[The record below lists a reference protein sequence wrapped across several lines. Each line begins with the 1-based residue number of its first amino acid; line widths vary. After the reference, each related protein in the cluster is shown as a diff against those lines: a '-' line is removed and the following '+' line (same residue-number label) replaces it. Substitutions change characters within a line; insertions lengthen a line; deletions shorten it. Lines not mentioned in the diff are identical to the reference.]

1 MDLYGQLCGLLVR
14 SGARDQGKEDTAAT
28 GNCSPSLSGPAASGR
43 TPFRRDR
50 TNPDSI
56 QPGPTDSSVSDTEEQ
71 KEAQKQ
77 DPGLK
82 TLAAG
87 VGSHCSTFCAEPPDP
102 GTKRKASGSPR
113 DSAPQSSTRKGQGRA
128 DLGCGN
134 AVADGDSTHWGLSAC
149 HVITMSYVSSLAQ
162 SLACLRVMDETA
174 LRKDIGT
181 LFPAHHS
188 MRDTPKE
195 ERREALDSLVH
206 LARLFLLKLLVLL
219 FRRLNKDEEEE
230 ACGSLFILDWI
241 VQSNISEMTHH
252 TEKLFTDLGPILQG
266 TSIWVREALAP
277 FIRTTGAHGL
287 LEKSASRPLIDFLV
301 RQCTLTLDSTVLWPG
316 LLLQLSPAAH
326 GPALPLLLQTSVR
339 VVKRMQEEGRL
350 PLARRC
356 GKENRGLHIRDA
368 EELWYRDGLQ
378 DTKCLGYRNMAR
390 VGGEEDITE
399 KVMAHLFHIW
409 CLQPVLMA
417 LQGLCPMGHL

>member
-14 SGARDQGKEDTAAT
+14 SGDTAVQETAVSARDDKPPDRVSWSRHQAKGLWVTQGQ
-28 GNCSPSLSGPAASGR
+28 R
-43 TPFRRDR
+43 TPIID
-50 TNPDSI
+50 
-56 QPGPTDSSVSDTEEQ
+56 
-71 KEAQKQ
+71 KER
-77 DPGLK
+77 P
-82 TLAAG
+82 
-87 VGSHCSTFCAEPPDP
+87 
-102 GTKRKASGSPR
+102 RKSR
-113 DSAPQSSTRKGQGRA
+113 
-128 DLGCGN
+128 
-134 AVADGDSTHWGLSAC
+134 
-149 HVITMSYVSSLAQ
+149 

-301 RQCTLTLDSTVLWPG
+301 RQCTLTLDSTP
-316 LLLQLSPAAH
+316 P
-326 GPALPLLLQTSVR
+326 
-339 VVKRMQEEGRL
+339 EE
-350 PLARRC
+350 LARHIPLVHC
-356 GKENRGLHIRDA
+356 TSTQHLSAFNRTSEPSEPATFLAPLILGLDQVPQHK
-368 EELWYRDGLQ
+368 LVQPLDGSNTSQL
-378 DTKCLGYRNMAR
+378 
-390 VGGEEDITE
+390 E
-399 KVMAHLFHIW
+399 
-409 CLQPVLMA
+409 
-417 LQGLCPMGHL
+417 